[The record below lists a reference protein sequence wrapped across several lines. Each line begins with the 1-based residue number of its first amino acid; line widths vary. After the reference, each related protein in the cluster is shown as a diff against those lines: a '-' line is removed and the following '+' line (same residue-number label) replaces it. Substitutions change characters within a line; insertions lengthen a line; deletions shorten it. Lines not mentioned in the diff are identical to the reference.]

1 MAIHAR
7 SQRDD
12 VQGPELALAG
22 ASGLIAAT
30 VLLAS
35 WNLPFALILPVTGLV
50 LLVAGFGLAA
60 VVWKHPVRGSRLSY
74 RDVAALLVFFGFG
87 AALMSDT
94 ASLSPLFAG
103 EGR

>member
-7 SQRDD
+7 SHRRD
-12 VQGPELALAG
+12 VHGPELALAG
-22 ASGLIAAT
+22 ASGLGAAT
-30 VLLAS
+30 VLVAA
-35 WNLPFALILPVTGLV
+35 WKLPFALILPVTGLV
-50 LLVAGFGLAA
+50 LLAAGFALAA
-60 VVWKHPVRGSRLSY
+60 AVWRRPIRGSRLSY

-94 ASLSPLFAG
+94 GALSLFAG